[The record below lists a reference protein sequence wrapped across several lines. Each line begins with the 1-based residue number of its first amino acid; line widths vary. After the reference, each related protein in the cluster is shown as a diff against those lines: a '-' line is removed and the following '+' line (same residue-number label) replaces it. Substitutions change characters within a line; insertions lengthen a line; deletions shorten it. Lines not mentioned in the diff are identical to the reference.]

1 MEENSRATL
10 HGNIEVLSHLLPP
23 LSPPSLFLLP
33 LLPFR
38 SRCSCP
44 GPAHT
49 AVHKTWH
56 LPAITLLPGG
66 CTSSMFSPCSSACYA
81 WPLRRGFRL
90 FFLLLLLFQASCFL
104 SCPLLLL
111 FFLLKLLKPPTHPSP
126 LALYSAGVGFS
137 LCGYWEEEEILPMAI
152 EANSSLKAKLLRHCS
167 KLPLFLEENQVVA
180 LSPVLLPWPK

>member
-33 LLPFR
+33 LLPFS

-66 CTSSMFSPCSSACYA
+66 CTSSMFSPCSSARYS

-90 FFLLLLLFQASCFL
+90 FLFQEVMPGTKQASCFL
-104 SCPLLLL
+104 SCQLLLL
-111 FFLLKLLKPPTHPSP
+111 FFLLKLLKPLTHLSL
-126 LALYSAGVGFS
+126 LALHLAGVGFS
-137 LCGYWEEEEILPMAI
+137 LCGYWEEEKSLPTAI
-152 EANSSLKAKLLRHCS
+152 
-167 KLPLFLEENQVVA
+167 
-180 LSPVLLPWPK
+180 